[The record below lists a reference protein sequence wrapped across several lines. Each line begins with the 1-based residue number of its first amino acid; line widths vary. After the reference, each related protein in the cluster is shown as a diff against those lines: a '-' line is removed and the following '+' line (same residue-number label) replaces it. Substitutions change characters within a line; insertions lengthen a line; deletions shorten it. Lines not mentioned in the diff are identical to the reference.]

1 MPNYIVKYKDTITKY
16 DNTNA
21 GLFPPGLSIVCDK
34 HGVVHL
40 YVLEYPG
47 LQCRYNM
54 GNPVVFKVVMHEF
67 VTELMAQVL
76 LSPGDDIIFEKA
88 NFYIDLF
95 SAIIN
100 TGTTLDK
107 DLQFL
112 MYTLLGFC
120 KEFLDV
126 ITRYSERDVD
136 ELMLRYKC
144 LIK

>member
-1 MPNYIVKYKDTITKY
+1 MYTINYGLSSLKYKEFPK
-16 DNTNA
+16 
-21 GLFPPGLSIVCDK
+21 LFFHGLSIVYDENDTLY
-34 HGVVHL
+34 L
-40 YVLEYPG
+40 YVLEFPG
-47 LQCRYNM
+47 LPCRYNM
-54 GNPVVFKVVMHEF
+54 EGPVVFKVVMHEF